1 MIITKQVTKLVTLR
15 TNDNNLIADKL
26 PKPVISIDK
35 VEDFD
40 QIGKTFIKRVT
51 FTTYSD
57 LPYEDLVNKLVRERY
72 TDSEEFAI
80 LRKAI
85 NEKTDEYFIYN
96 AYVEEC
102 KVRAKEFVAERER
115 TLNS

>member
-1 MIITKQVTKLVTLR
+1 MIITKQVTKQVVLR

-26 PKPVISIDK
+26 PKPIISIDK

-40 QIGKTFIKRVT
+40 QVGKAFIKRVT

-57 LPYEDLVNKLVRERY
+57 LPYEDLVHKLVREKY
-72 TDSEEFAI
+72 SESEEFAI

-85 NEKTDEYFIYN
+85 RGNKAEYNTYN
-96 AYVEEC
+96 DYVEEC
-102 KVRAKEFVAERER
+102 KVRAKQFIQERNKVLGE
-115 TLNS
+115 